1 MGETGRVPDW
11 IALMTSVAA
20 VGVLALLLR
29 WAYGGRKRS
38 LVERRPSAGG
48 VDDYG
53 LMVSIASPGTFIEGE
68 VSRQRLASAG
78 IRAQLVTT
86 NEGPRLMVLREQESA
101 ARRLLASS

>member
-11 IALMTSVAA
+11 IALMTSVAV

-48 VDDYG
+48 TDNYG

-86 NEGPRLMVLREQESA
+86 TEGPRLMVLREQESA